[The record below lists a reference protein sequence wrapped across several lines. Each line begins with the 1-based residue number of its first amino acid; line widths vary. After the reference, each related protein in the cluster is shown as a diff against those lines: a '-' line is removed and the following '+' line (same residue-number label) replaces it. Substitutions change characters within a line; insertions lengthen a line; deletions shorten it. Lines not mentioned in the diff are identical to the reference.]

1 MTQFPLER
9 FKGLDTPF
17 YYYDM
22 DLLKAT
28 LRAVCDATSGDGRFK
43 VHYAVK
49 ANANYE
55 ILKAIAEAGFGAD
68 CVSGG
73 EIQLALAAG
82 FKAEDIMFA
91 GVGKTDVEI
100 EMGLNAGIGMF
111 NVESEPELEVI
122 MQISERLGKVATV
135 ALRVN
140 PDIDAHTHHYITTG
154 LDENKFGIDHRLL
167 APIVNRA
174 VESPWIDL
182 AGLHFHI
189 GSQITIGEPFVLLCY
204 RVNSMVKEYAKRG
217 INFRSINVGGGL
229 GVDYENPDA
238 NPIPDFG
245 EYFDLFKNY
254 LKLSQ
259 NQTIHFELG
268 RSIVAECGSLISRVL
283 YVKEGV
289 NKKFAI
295 IDAGFNDLIRPA
307 FYQAQHLIQNLSSY
321 GPTREYEIVGPICE
335 TSDSFGCNIPIAEA
349 RRGDL
354 LAIRSAGAYGQTMS
368 MTYNGRPLA
377 GAYYS
382 DSAN

>member
-9 FKGLDTPF
+9 FKNLKTPF

-22 DLLKAT
+22 DLLQAT
-28 LRAVCDATSGDGRFK
+28 LQAVAEATAGDPRFK

-49 ANANYE
+49 ANANPE
-55 ILKAIAEAGFGAD
+55 ILKAIAAAGFGAD

-73 EIQLALAAG
+73 EIKMALDAG

-91 GVGKTDVEI
+91 GVGKTDAEI
-100 EMGLNAGIGMF
+100 EMGLDVGIGMF

-122 MQISERLGKVATV
+122 MEIAERMGKVATV

-167 APIVNRA
+167 SPIVDRA
-174 VESPWIDL
+174 VASPWIDL

-204 RVNSMVKEYAKRG
+204 RVNSMVKDYERRG
-217 INFRSINVGGGL
+217 IRFRSINVGGGL
-229 GVDYENPDA
+229 GVDYDDPDA
-238 NPIPDFG
+238 NPIADFS

-254 LKLSQ
+254 LKLDADR
-259 NQTIHFELG
+259 TIHFELG
-268 RSIVAECGSLISRVL
+268 RSIVAECGSLICRVL
-283 YVKEGV
+283 YVKKGV
-289 NKKFAI
+289 NKTFAI
-295 IDAGFNDLIRPA
+295 VDAGFGDLIRPA
-307 FYQAQHLIQNLSSY
+307 FYQAHHKIQNLSSY
-321 GPTREYEIVGPICE
+321 GPARQYEVVGPICE
-335 TSDSFGCNIPIAEA
+335 TSDSFGNDVSLAEA

-354 LAIRSAGAYGQTMS
+354 IAIRSAGAYGQTMS

-377 GAYYS
+377 GSVYS
-382 DSAN
+382 SLPE